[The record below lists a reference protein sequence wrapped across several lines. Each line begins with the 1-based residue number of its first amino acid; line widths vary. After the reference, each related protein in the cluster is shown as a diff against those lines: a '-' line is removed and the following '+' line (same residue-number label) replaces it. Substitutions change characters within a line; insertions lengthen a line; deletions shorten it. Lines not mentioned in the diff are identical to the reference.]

1 METLL
6 LASLLT
12 CNQAQWIAE
21 GALLST
27 AMSWEEKVEVIREL
41 TLATEPGCEFSGY
54 VDVDFDFLDESTR

>member
-1 METLL
+1 MEFLL
-6 LASLLT
+6 YSLLT

-41 TLATEPGCEFSGY
+41 TRATEPGCQFNGY
-54 VDVDFDFLDESTR
+54 EQLDLDWLDESTR